1 MADPKGGRP
10 PELLNRWTRAEET
23 SQAAAQEGQVS
34 PVVEMEREGAG
45 EGVQARP
52 HREGEQDLKR
62 MYRVWASNT
71 EETWR
76 SCCPALQGALAE

>member
-52 HREGEQDLKR
+52 HREGEQDRSMIRIITDLSSKPTQIRRQWNDILKN
-62 MYRVWASNT
+62 Y
-71 EETWR
+71 
-76 SCCPALQGALAE
+76 